1 MKNAKHKNA
10 ISPPRFP
17 KGINIQ
23 DMSKYQNEI
32 KFDKGK
38 QPDVYQ
44 SFDKEKTA
52 EQIKYSDISD
62 INYNI
67 DSVF

>member
-1 MKNAKHKNA
+1 
-10 ISPPRFP
+10 
-17 KGINIQ
+17 
-23 DMSKYQNEI
+23 MSKYKGHEI

-44 SFDKEKTA
+44 SYEKEKTA
-52 EQIKYSDISD
+52 EQIKYGDIEQ